1 MHDDEYLEAEQCH
14 YHWGKLRSKANLWT
28 CCQARSG
35 SRGCS
40 SSSLHVWSGLPS
52 TSGIIGPLQGY
63 VKTKHRKSYPNNGNF
78 GIYGIDC
85 EMCYTKSGLEL
96 AKVRVFNR
104 QNQVYF

>member
-1 MHDDEYLEAEQCH
+1 M
-14 YHWGKLRSKANLWT
+14 
-28 CCQARSG
+28 
-35 SRGCS
+35 
-40 SSSLHVWSGLPS
+40 
-52 TSGIIGPLQGY
+52 TSGIIGPLHGY

-104 QNQVYF
+104 QNQVYLEHHLNRVA